1 MLQEEITALGLA
13 MCVQSNAKAMEISDG
28 TVENEDTL
36 PQEIRGA
43 FSEELYTIRN
53 LEATTTR
60 LVISYCE
67 SCHENCHSL
76 CLRGQGKVHH
86 SKLQPRKAPME
97 MLITQLLWP
106 KPLPQ
111 SLRDG
116 TEEFILTLPQNEF
129 LVWMG
134 SSCRL

>member
-97 MLITQLLWP
+97 MLNNSTAVAKTITP
-106 KPLPQ
+106 KFEGWHRGIY
-111 SLRDG
+111 S
-116 TEEFILTLPQNEF
+116 N
-129 LVWMG
+129 
-134 SSCRL
+134 SSPK